1 MTNSEKLTN
10 LISQKYFLKQ
20 YIYSDLYVKENGEEK
35 EFCDCLLE
43 YDNIYVC
50 IQIKERN
57 ETADG
62 SAYKWFRKKVLKVA
76 KNQIKD
82 TFSFFENSENI
93 IFSKTSDFVVDRNK
107 TMIPVI
113 VFLNSE
119 LSKYDRIVYSRS
131 LDTHINIFSYADF
144 EIMLKTVVM
153 PRDILHY
160 LIYRSVF
167 KPQDDG
173 KIIFDEVND
182 DLTIITR
189 LHKES
194 DYAELFLARTYYSE
208 IRKNSVDE
216 SAIKFYNTIVESIN
230 EQNDYKRCQFIE
242 GFLRTN
248 YVGAARIAE
257 KWTELVTAA
266 KEERFVVP
274 FWISTEERLYM
285 FAVHPHTM
293 SDEEYNY
300 RINLC
305 AVYRKHK
312 EGYKFLHLL
321 TFQNEASDQYSVSL
335 ADANLEEG
343 FPYESLIEDALKLF
357 EED

>member
-1 MTNSEKLTN
+1 MTNSEKLTS

-20 YIYSDLYVKENGEEK
+20 YIYSDLYVKEGGEEK

-43 YDNIYVC
+43 FDNIYVC

-57 ETADG
+57 EAADG
-62 SAYKWFRKKVLKVA
+62 SEHKWFRKKVLKVA
-76 KNQIKD
+76 KDQIKD
-82 TFSFFENSENI
+82 TFSFFGNSDNI
-93 IFSKTSDFVVDRNK
+93 IFSKTSDFAIDRNK
-107 TMIPVI
+107 NMIPVI

-131 LDTHINIFSYADF
+131 LDTYINIFSYADF

-160 LIYRSVF
+160 LMYRSVF
-167 KPQDDG
+167 KPNDDG

-189 LHKES
+189 LHKEA

-208 IRKNSVDE
+208 IRKNSINE
-216 SAIKFYNTIVESIN
+216 TSISFYNTIVESIN
-230 EQNDYKRCQFIE
+230 EKNGYQRCPFIE

-248 YVGAARIAE
+248 YIGAARIAE
-257 KWTELVTAA
+257 KWVELVTAA

-274 FWISTEERLYM
+274 FWISTDERLYM
-285 FAVHPHTM
+285 FAVHPHMM

-305 AVYRKHK
+305 AAYRKYK
-312 EGYKFLHLL
+312 EGYKMIHLL
-321 TFQNEASDQYSVSL
+321 TFQNEAADQYSVSL
-335 ADANLEEG
+335 ADGSLEEG

-357 EED
+357 EGD

>member
-20 YIYSDLYVKENGEEK
+20 YIYSDLYVKEGREEK

-43 YDNIYVC
+43 FDNIYVC

-57 ETADG
+57 DAADG
-62 SAYKWFRKKVLKVA
+62 SAYKWFRKKVLKTA
-76 KNQIKD
+76 KDQIKD
-82 TFSFFENSENI
+82 TFSFFENSENV
-93 IFSKTSDFVVDRNK
+93 IFSKTSDFDINRNK
-107 TMIPVI
+107 TIIPVI
-113 VFLNSE
+113 VFLNSK
-119 LSKYDRIVYSRS
+119 LTKYDRIVYSRS
-131 LDTHINIFSYADF
+131 LDAHINIFSYADF

-160 LIYRSVF
+160 LMYRSVF
-167 KPQDDG
+167 KPNDDG

-189 LHKES
+189 LHKEA

-208 IRKNSVDE
+208 IRKNAINE
-216 SAIKFYNTIVESIN
+216 SAITFYNTIIESIN
-230 EQNDYKRCQFIE
+230 ETNGYKRCSFIE

-248 YVGAARIAE
+248 YIGAARIAK
-257 KWTELVTAA
+257 KWEELVIAT
-266 KEERFVVP
+266 KEERFVAP
-274 FWISTEERLYM
+274 FWISTDERLYI

-305 AVYRKHK
+305 VAYRKYK
-312 EGYKFLHLL
+312 EGYKFVHLL
-321 TFQNEASDQYSVSL
+321 TFQNEIADQYSVSL

-343 FPYESLIEDALKLF
+343 FPYESLLEDALKLF
-357 EED
+357 GGD

>member
-20 YIYSDLYVKENGEEK
+20 YIYSDLYVKEGREEK
-35 EFCDCLLE
+35 EFCDCLIE
-43 YDNIYVC
+43 FDNVYVC

-62 SAYKWFRKKVLKVA
+62 SAYKWFQKKVLKVA

-82 TFSFFENSENI
+82 TFSFFNNVENRI
-93 IFSKTSDFVVDRNK
+93 ISKTSDVFIDRNK
-107 TMIPVI
+107 TLIPVI

-119 LSKYDRIVYSRS
+119 LPKYDRIVYSRS
-131 LDTHINIFSYADF
+131 LDACINIFSYNDF
-144 EIMLKTVVM
+144 KIMLETVVM
-153 PRDILHY
+153 PYDILHY
-160 LIYRSVF
+160 LKYRSLF
-167 KPQDDG
+167 KPTDEG
-173 KIIFDEVND
+173 KIMFDEAND

-208 IRKNSVDE
+208 IIKNSISE
-216 SAIKFYNTIVESIN
+216 AAISFYNIIVESIN
-230 EQNDYKRCQFIE
+230 EKNGYKRCPFIE
-242 GFLRTN
+242 GLMRTN
-248 YVGAARIAE
+248 YIGAARIAK
-257 KWTELVTAA
+257 KWEELVIAA

-274 FWISTEERLYM
+274 FWISTDERLYM

-305 AVYRKHK
+305 AAYRKHK
-312 EGYKFLHLL
+312 EGYKLVHLL
-321 TFQNEASDQYSVSL
+321 TFQNETADQYSVSL

-343 FPYESLIEDALKLF
+343 FPYESLLEDALKLF
-357 EED
+357 EGD

>member
-1 MTNSEKLTN
+1 MTNSEKLTS

-20 YIYSDLYVKENGEEK
+20 YIYSDLYVKEGGEEK

-43 YDNIYVC
+43 FDSIYVC

-57 ETADG
+57 EAADG
-62 SAYKWFRKKVLKVA
+62 SEHKWFRKKVLKVA
-76 KNQIKD
+76 KDQIKD
-82 TFSFFENSENI
+82 TISFFGNSDNI
-93 IFSKTSDFVVDRNK
+93 IFSKTSDFAIDRNK

-160 LIYRSVF
+160 LMYRSVF
-167 KPQDDG
+167 KPNDDG

-189 LHKES
+189 LHKEA

-208 IRKNSVDE
+208 IRKNSINE
-216 SAIKFYNTIVESIN
+216 SSISFYNTIVESIN
-230 EQNDYKRCQFIE
+230 EKNGYKRCPFIE

-248 YVGAARIAE
+248 YIGAARIAE
-257 KWTELVTAA
+257 KWVELVTAA

-274 FWISTEERLYM
+274 FWISTDERLYM

-305 AVYRKHK
+305 AAYRKYK
-312 EGYKFLHLL
+312 EGYKILHLL
-321 TFQNEASDQYSVSL
+321 TFQNEVADQYSVSL
-335 ADANLEEG
+335 ADGNLEEG

-357 EED
+357 EGD